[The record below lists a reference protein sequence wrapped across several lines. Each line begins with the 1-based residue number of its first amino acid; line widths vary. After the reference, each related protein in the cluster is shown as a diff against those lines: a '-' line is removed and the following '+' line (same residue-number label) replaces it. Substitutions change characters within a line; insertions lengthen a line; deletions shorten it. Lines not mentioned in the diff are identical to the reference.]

1 MIIKLEQLNKEIIMV
16 GFRNVQLKNINTFL
30 EQFRTETKGAAIQ
43 FFNAN
48 HVAGYQHM
56 YFAAL
61 NALHAFEKKINISN
75 NLEVEALLYASAQ
88 RQIQK
93 AVKMLGIK
101 QESRE
106 VATLIMIDLDNKK
119 VNYLGL
125 VSEIIPGDRDDSV
138 LDLTEK
144 KIGKIK
150 KLFNIS
156 DIEFEATLKREGLE
170 KEALTDL
177 IIERMALLA
186 IKS

>member
-1 MIIKLEQLNKEIIMV
+1 LIRKLEELNKKIVII
-16 GFRNVQLKNINTFL
+16 GFSNVQLKNIDTFL
-30 EQFRTETKGAAIQ
+30 GQFRTETKDVAIQ

-48 HVAGYQHM
+48 HVAGRQHL

-61 NALHAFEKKINISN
+61 NALNAFEKKINISN

-106 VATLIMIDLDNKK
+106 VATLIMTELGNKK
-119 VNYLGL
+119 ADYLRL
-125 VSEIIPGDRDDSV
+125 VSEIIPGERDDSV
-138 LDLTEK
+138 LDLTDK
-144 KIGKIK
+144 KIEKIK
-150 KLFNIS
+150 ELFNIS

-177 IIERMALLA
+177 IIEELSKHPA
-186 IKS
+186 K